1 MKITIF
7 FILIFSLFNISNVN
21 GEKIEVLF
29 KIDDEIISNIDVKN
43 EYRYLISIKNLQNLE
58 KKQLFEIAKNEA
70 ISDKIKEIELRNN
83 LENYNSE
90 DKFLNKLIEETYE
103 SLNLENLIQFE
114 KYLKKNKLTYEFV
127 KNKIKINF
135 YWSRLIFTK
144 FSHKINVNEKEIRE
158 KIIKQANKDMITRY
172 NLSEIVFNASNEEE
186 KINKYNKILN
196 DIKNNNFKNA
206 ALINSISD
214 SKNDGGS
221 IGWVTQGQLND
232 AIYSVIKNLETNEIS
247 KPIRIANNF
256 LILRLN
262 EINQSKDDTNLEI
275 KIKNAVMR
283 EQNFQLNQFS
293 TIYFNKIKNNLI
305 YNE

>member
-1 MKITIF
+1 MKKIIF

-21 GEKIEVLF
+21 SEKIEIFF
-29 KIDDEIISNIDVKN
+29 KVDDEIISNIDVKN
-43 EYRYLISIKNLQNLE
+43 EYRYLISIKNLKNLE

-144 FSHKINVNEKEIRE
+144 FSHKINVNEKFFR
-158 KIIKQANKDMITRY
+158 
-172 NLSEIVFNASNEEE
+172 IVAGIVQTLHSG
-186 KINKYNKILN
+186 K
-196 DIKNNNFKNA
+196 
-206 ALINSISD
+206 
-214 SKNDGGS
+214 
-221 IGWVTQGQLND
+221 
-232 AIYSVIKNLETNEIS
+232 
-247 KPIRIANNF
+247 
-256 LILRLN
+256 
-262 EINQSKDDTNLEI
+262 
-275 KIKNAVMR
+275 
-283 EQNFQLNQFS
+283 
-293 TIYFNKIKNNLI
+293 IYFG
-305 YNE
+305 

>member
-1 MKITIF
+1 MKKIIF

-21 GEKIEVLF
+21 SEKIEIFF
-29 KIDDEIISNIDVKN
+29 KVDDEIISNIDVKN
-43 EYRYLISIKNLQNLE
+43 EYRYLISIKNLKNLE